1 MDPIVVPV
9 GRLVK
14 EVEWAVGY
22 VDLKCRYRG
31 IYLGIIKKKIVI
43 LVTGLLVCLVR
54 RGLLES

>member
-1 MDPIVVPV
+1 MGPIEVPV

-31 IYLGIIKKKIVI
+31 IYLGIIKK
-43 LVTGLLVCLVR
+43 R
-54 RGLLES
+54 